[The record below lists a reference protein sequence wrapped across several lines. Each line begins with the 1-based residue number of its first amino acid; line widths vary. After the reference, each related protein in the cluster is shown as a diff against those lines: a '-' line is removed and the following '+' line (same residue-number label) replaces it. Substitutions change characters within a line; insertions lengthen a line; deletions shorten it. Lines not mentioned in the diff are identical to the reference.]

1 METQRIYLI
10 GTGIIADAHAGVMN
24 RIPRKIELHA
34 ADPNEAARKKFAEKH
49 PETTFYS
56 SSDEMLATSPA
67 RPDDIVVNVTPPSL
81 HHDETIKALQSGRH
95 VLCEKP
101 FALTLEE
108 ATSMVETAEKLDLE
122 IGCCSRRTSHWAGHR
137 QACEM
142 VQTGQLGRIY
152 HAEWIDRDQRNRR
165 GLDGRSAGVWW
176 SLDQSKAGGGRLMD
190 LGPYDV
196 TCWLELFEPKS
207 ITVTNA
213 CIERINL
220 PAEFPEG
227 LTYDVE
233 THVSA
238 MLEIEQQHGHRFFL
252 HYERSDASHGP
263 DLHLTTIHGVDGAM
277 SWDRMGY
284 ADRTLHHYTS
294 NAKGE
299 PICTTHQHPA
309 PVVPDCH
316 DFEPLP
322 QFAKYLTGANDHI
335 ALPGRQA
342 LQRFSVIAAI
352 YQAAEE
358 HQAVT
363 LQFD

>member
-1 METQRIYLI
+1 MEKQRIYLI

-24 RIPRKIELHA
+24 RIPRELELHA
-34 ADPNEAARKKFAEKH
+34 ADPNEAARKKFAENH
-49 PETTFYS
+49 PDTTFYA
-56 SSDEMLATSPA
+56 SSDEMFAASPA
-67 RPDDIVVNVTPPSL
+67 RPDDIVVNVTPPFL
-81 HHDETIKALQSGRH
+81 HHDETIKALESGRH

-101 FALTLEE
+101 FALSLAE
-108 ATSMVETAEKLDLE
+108 ATSMVETAEKLGLK
-122 IGCCSRRTSHWAGHR
+122 IGCCSRRTSHWVGHL

-142 VQTGQLGRIY
+142 IRTGQLGRLY

-176 SLDQSKAGGGRLMD
+176 SLDKSKAGGGRLWD

-196 TCWLELFEPKS
+196 TSWVELFQPKE
-207 ITVTNA
+207 ITVSNVTLD
-213 CIERINL
+213 RVNL

-238 MLEIEQQHGHRFFL
+238 VVEIVQQDDHRFFL

-263 DLHLTTIHGVDGAM
+263 DLHLTAIHGVDGAITF
-277 SWDRMGY
+277 DRMGY
-284 ADRTLHHYTS
+284 GDRTLHHYTS
-294 NAKGE
+294 NAQGE
-299 PICTTHQHPA
+299 PVCTSHQHPPA
-309 PVVPDCH
+309 EVPDCY

-322 QFAKYLTGANDHI
+322 QFAKFLTGTKDHM
-335 ALPGRQA
+335 ALTGREA

-352 YQAAEE
+352 YQAAEDGKP
-358 HQAVT
+358 VT
-363 LQFD
+363 VTF

>member
-1 METQRIYLI
+1 MEKQRIYLI

-24 RIPRKIELHA
+24 RIPRELELHA
-34 ADPNEAARKKFAEKH
+34 ADPNEAARQKFAEKY
-49 PETTFYS
+49 PDTTFYA
-56 SSDEMLATSPA
+56 SSDEMFAASPA
-67 RPDDIVVNVTPPSL
+67 RPDDIVVNMTPPFL
-81 HHDETIKALQSGRH
+81 HHDETIKALESGRH

-108 ATSMVETAEKLDLE
+108 ATSMVETAEKLGLE

-137 QACEM
+137 QACQM
-142 VQTGQLGRIY
+142 VRDSQLGRLY

-176 SLDQSKAGGGRLMD
+176 SLDTSKAGGGRLFD

-196 TCWLELFEPKS
+196 TSWLELFEPKS
-207 ITVTNA
+207 ITVNHA
-213 CIERINL
+213 VVDRVHL

-238 MLEIEQQHGHRFFL
+238 LLLIEQPDGHTFPL

-263 DLHLTTIHGVDGAM
+263 DLHLTTIHGLDGAITF
-277 SWDRMGY
+277 DRMGY
-284 ADRTLHHYTS
+284 GDRTLYHHTS
-294 NAKGE
+294 DAEGK
-299 PICTTHQHPA
+299 PICTPHEHPA
-309 PVVPDCH
+309 PVVPECY

-322 QFAKYLTGANDHI
+322 QFARYLAGDKNHI

-352 YQAAEE
+352 YQAAQES
-358 HQAVT
+358 QPVK
-363 LQFD
+363 LQF